1 MIIFSENFDQ
11 VKEAADLEELYGY
24 DGLVDYYGDNPAII
38 DSSDAFLNVNTSTP
52 LELGDQHK
60 RSLYGFTKLTTTSFS
75 TPLLRDSRRIVFGI
89 SIGTSGMRDGLTEVI
104 GAIDLVQPFMLWTRM
119 DILFSNESSALFKV
133 SIFFRQNG
141 TIDITFD
148 NMGAGLPEISPM
160 SGIPI
165 NNYRK
170 NFLEIYTDST
180 GAESGHGN
188 LKIALNGLTIAARE
202 DVVNSNYLAWEGNP
216 SNPVS
221 YYRKVAVTMTY
232 HTLDWQYA
240 YQRNAQ
246 QWLIDSFYVCNE
258 EGGVHDDFLG
268 PVHITS
274 MYPDPAQTG
283 DKNNW
288 IGYKN
293 NVQVAEE
300 QKEQYPNASLVN
312 NPALDFTADADDY
325 IQADAELL
333 QELYYMK
340 NNIDPGRIGLNNPI
354 AINFSTF
361 VKQIF
366 SYEGQDFDKGLIAI
380 TKPSG
385 NDIDRETGAKIA
397 VDQYTYKPLDI
408 YWPVIPNLAVPW
420 TWELLD
426 GTQFGFE
433 STQIIHQLSLSE
445 SMDLSEDVTEE

>member
-1 MIIFSENFDQ
+1 
-11 VKEAADLEELYGY
+11 
-24 DGLVDYYGDNPAII
+24 
-38 DSSDAFLNVNTSTP
+38 
-52 LELGDQHK
+52 
-60 RSLYGFTKLTTTSFS
+60 
-75 TPLLRDSRRIVFGI
+75 
-89 SIGTSGMRDGLTEVI
+89 MRDGLVELI
-104 GAIDLVQPFMLWTRM
+104 GEQPFMRWTRM
-119 DILFSNESSALFKV
+119 DILFSNVILSPWDETAALFLV
-133 SIFFRQNG
+133 SIFYRQNG
-141 TIDITFD
+141 TLDIAF
-148 NMGAGLPEISPM
+148 NNFGSGLQAISPV

-188 LKIALNGLTIAARE
+188 LKIALNGLTIATRE

-216 SNPVS
+216 SNPLS
-221 YYRKVAVTMTY
+221 YYRNVAVSFKY
-232 HTLDWQYA
+232 HSLDYQYA
-240 YQRNAQ
+240 YQSNAQ

-268 PVHITS
+268 PIHITS
-274 MYPDPAQTG
+274 MYPDPEQTG

-288 IGYKN
+288 VGYID

-312 NPALDFTADADDY
+312 NPALDFTEDADAY
-325 IQADAELL
+325 IQADVELL

-340 NNIDPGRIGLNNPI
+340 NNIDPVRIGLNNPI

-385 NDIDRETGAKIA
+385 NEISRETGKKIA
-397 VDQYTYKPLDI
+397 VDQYTYKPLEL
-408 YWPVIPNLAVPW
+408 YWSVVPNLAVPW

-445 SMDLSEDVTEE
+445 SMDLSEEVTEE

>member
-216 SNPVS
+216 SNPLS
-221 YYRKVAVTMTY
+221 YYRNVAVSFKY
-232 HTLDWQYA
+232 HSLD
-240 YQRNAQ
+240 
-246 QWLIDSFYVCNE
+246 
-258 EGGVHDDFLG
+258 
-268 PVHITS
+268 
-274 MYPDPAQTG
+274 
-283 DKNNW
+283 
-288 IGYKN
+288 
-293 NVQVAEE
+293 
-300 QKEQYPNASLVN
+300 
-312 NPALDFTADADDY
+312 
-325 IQADAELL
+325 
-333 QELYYMK
+333 
-340 NNIDPGRIGLNNPI
+340 
-354 AINFSTF
+354 
-361 VKQIF
+361 
-366 SYEGQDFDKGLIAI
+366 
-380 TKPSG
+380 
-385 NDIDRETGAKIA
+385 
-397 VDQYTYKPLDI
+397 
-408 YWPVIPNLAVPW
+408 
-420 TWELLD
+420 
-426 GTQFGFE
+426 
-433 STQIIHQLSLSE
+433 
-445 SMDLSEDVTEE
+445 